1 MPKIFEPIY
10 LAGQV
15 LAEPLFLPLQLP
27 DNRFAAW
34 REFRIYIDMYRSGRH
49 LGGDKVGM
57 FSPKFGLKCKISA
70 QQFLDFCAQ
79 HKSADVCFINPFP
92 HIRYRSYNVW
102 MQGEANHPGLT
113 TCAQN
118 LLAASGVAWNLANVP
133 RQAEATLAYSNFWVG
148 SEKFWDRYVGQILEP
163 IAQLLENNPEHPAA
177 QAVTCQTFH
186 SDPAPFLPFIIE
198 RLFSTFLSFST
209 DIKAQ
214 AYPLKNVLD
223 YCLSEDE
230 KDRILKIMP
239 TIDAADQAGFF
250 SEELLKTMWEL
261 VRDDTRV
268 AKEHFS
274 NNPHPHTGRV
284 IQANSTPASNS
295 YDSSPK

>member
-10 LAGQV
+10 QSGQV
-15 LAEPLFLPLQLP
+15 LTEPLFHPLQIS
-27 DNRFAAW
+27 DNRFSAW

-49 LGGDKVGM
+49 LEKDKVGM
-57 FSPKFGLKCKISA
+57 FSPKFGLKSKISA
-70 QQFLDFCAQ
+70 QQFLDFCHK

-118 LLAASGVAWNLANVP
+118 LLDACGVSWQLNTVP
-133 RQAEATLAYSNFWVG
+133 RQAEDTLAYSNFWVG
-148 SEKFWDRYVGQILEP
+148 SEKFWNRYVGQILEP
-163 IAQLLENNPEHPAA
+163 IAQFLESSPEHPAA
-177 QAVTCQTFH
+177 QAVTRQTFH

-198 RLFSTFLSFST
+198 RLFSTFLSFSP

-214 AYPLKNVLD
+214 AYPLKNTLD
-223 YCLSEDE
+223 YCLSEYE
-230 KDRILKIMP
+230 KTSLLEIMP

-261 VRDDTRV
+261 VCDDTKA

-274 NNPHPHTGRV
+274 IHPHPHTGRV
-284 IQANSTPASNS
+284 IQDNSIPESNPTNS
-295 YDSSPK
+295 QP

>member
-1 MPKIFEPIY
+1 
-10 LAGQV
+10 
-15 LAEPLFLPLQLP
+15 
-27 DNRFAAW
+27 
-34 REFRIYIDMYRSGRH
+34 
-49 LGGDKVGM
+49 M

-70 QQFLDFCAQ
+70 QQFIDYCDQ

-118 LLAASGVAWNLANVP
+118 LLSASGIAWQLNTVP

-163 IAQLLENNPEHPAA
+163 IAQFLENNPAHPAA
-177 QAVTCQTFH
+177 QAVTCRTFH
-186 SDPAPFLPFIIE
+186 ADPAPFLPFIIE
-198 RLFSTFLSFST
+198 RLFSTFLSFSP

-214 AYPLKNVLD
+214 AYPLQNVLD

-230 KDRILKIMP
+230 KTRILEIMP
-239 TIDAADQAGFF
+239 TIDTADQAGFF
-250 SEELLKTMWEL
+250 SDELLKKMWGMI
-261 VRDDTRV
+261 RDDTR
-268 AKEHFS
+268 ADREYFAI
-274 NNPHPHTGRV
+274 NPHPHTGRV
-284 IQANSTPASNS
+284 IPF
-295 YDSSPK
+295 